1 MPDPSQL
8 TRPVS
13 ENFRTVLGRLPTG
26 VVVVAG
32 GDPEQPSGLV
42 VGSFMSVSL
51 EPPLVA
57 VCVAKTST
65 SWPAIEAG
73 GSFCANILG
82 EGQERL
88 AKRFARSGGDKFAGV
103 DYSPAPA
110 TGSPLLDGVAAWID
124 CRIYVR
130 YEAGDHWLVLGEV
143 LALWHLAESGAL
155 VFHSGVFRPL
165 S

>member
-1 MPDPSQL
+1 VPDRSEL

-26 VVVVAG
+26 VVVVTG
-32 GDPEQPSGLV
+32 GDPERPSALV

-57 VCVAKTST
+57 VSPAKSST
-65 SWPAIEAG
+65 SWPAIEA
-73 GSFCANILG
+73 SRHFCANVLG
-82 EGQERL
+82 EGQEAL
-88 AKRFARSGGDKFAGV
+88 AKRFSKPGGDKFSGV
-103 DYSPAPA
+103 SWTPAPA
-110 TGSPLLDGVAAWID
+110 TGSPLLEGVAAWID
-124 CRIYVR
+124 CRIYER

-143 LALWHLAESGAL
+143 LELWHLAESGAL
-155 VFHSGVFRPL
+155 VFHSGVIRPL